1 MIMYI
6 INRFAI
12 VIVLSCLF
20 SSFAAG
26 EMLELRFDGQSI
38 TDNTKDNDLENG
50 KYIVEGSE
58 LDITIIADNESDFQ
72 NLKVELRTKDKV
84 TVLEITGEEVEKKA
98 DKYRKTFTI
107 KKEQL
112 KGTDD
117 VYLWIGKDNEEL
129 FSSDYQL
136 VAEANGPGG
145 KGKTKSVECE
155 EKSYDAVN
163 NKGYVVL
170 TPTGRILHKDLD
182 LFDEND
188 TLVVTIV
195 GDKEL
200 LSQLKVKRI
209 SPFRRKGIVRLVGEE
224 VELPIERKAL
234 EEPGLEVFKV
244 QDFEPGKGEIEISVI
259 GDPDRVIGTFE
270 FNVNPL
276 YTGIISY
283 GGVWTRAV
291 DPDYKL
297 VTGETEEAE
306 NILIEGNAGERDLHY
321 ALLYTPYIW
330 GKRDLEKIY
339 PILSWYKYI
348 NPTVGIVPNDITNH
362 ALLGV
367 SIDLP
372 IGGTLFTIGLHISR
386 IDELAK
392 DTKAEVG
399 KPYAAGKDA
408 DDVKLPTSREA
419 GKYFFYAVSVD
430 LRAAVKVVKA
440 ALSVAAG
447 NN

>member
-1 MIMYI
+1 MYI
-6 INRFAI
+6 THRSAI
-12 VIVLSCLF
+12 VVVLFCLF

-26 EMLELRFDGQSI
+26 ELLEFEYDGEKIAGGPRQV
-38 TDNTKDNDLENG
+38 DLING
-50 KYIVEGSE
+50 RYIVE
-58 LDITIIADNESDFQ
+58 DDT
-72 NLKVELRTKDKV
+72 
-84 TVLEITGEEVEKKA
+84 LEITITGSSTDLKDLQVGLRIRGDVDVAHKYGGTLSQDGTKTTFKIPREAFSKEVE
-98 DKYRKTFTI
+98 
-107 KKEQL
+107 
-112 KGTDD
+112 
-117 VYLWIGKDNEEL
+117 LWIGRGDEAL
-129 FSSDYQL
+129 FLSSCL
-136 VAEANGPGG
+136 FVAEA
-145 KGKTKSVECE
+145 KGRTQKWKSVNYI
-155 EKSYDAVN
+155 EKSYDTEN
-163 NKGYVVL
+163 NKGYVIL
-170 TPTGRILHKDLD
+170 TPTGNIIHKDLD

-195 GDKEL
+195 GDREL

-209 SPFRRKGIVRLVGEE
+209 SPFRRKGTVRLVGEE
-224 VELPIERKAL
+224 VEPPIERKAL
-234 EEPGLEVFKV
+234 EEPEYDKMEFTV

-306 NILIEGNAGERDLHY
+306 NILIEGNAGERDLLY
-321 ALLYTPYIW
+321 SLLYTPYIW

-339 PILSWYKYI
+339 PWYNYI

-372 IGGTLFTIGLHISR
+372 IGGTLFTVGAHVRR
-386 IDELAK
+386 IDALSE
-392 DTKAEVG
+392 DTKAEIG
-399 KPYAAGKDA
+399 ETYAAGKDA
-408 DDVKLPTSREA
+408 DDVELPTSREL
-419 GKYFFYAVSVD
+419 KTDLFLAVSVD
-430 LRAAVKVVKA
+430 LRAAVRVVRA

-447 NN
+447 ND